1 MNELEGQGPVAPRPL
16 TAPLALYQ
24 LKLTLAEIRPP
35 IWRRLLVPNDVN
47 LRRLHNIIQEVG
59 GWGNYHLHE
68 FTIAGTRYGRPD
80 HYGELSYRSD
90 AHVRLNALPLGEGAA
105 FEYIYDLGDHWKIE
119 VQVEKVLPLD
129 TKDKRQVVCLG
140 GARAFPP
147 EDSGGVPGYELLL
160 ESLSDPK
167 HPEHEEYRAWAG
179 EDYDPERF
187 DLKETNERL
196 KGMR

>member
-1 MNELEGQGPVAPRPL
+1 MNELDSQGLSAPRPL
-16 TAPLALYQ
+16 AAPLALYQ

-35 IWRRLLVPNDVN
+35 IWRRLLVPNDIT

-59 GWGNYHLHE
+59 AWENYHLHA
-68 FTIAGTRYGRPD
+68 FVIAGTRYGRPD
-80 HYGELSYRSD
+80 PYGKPSYRSD
-90 AHVRLNALPLGEGAA
+90 AHVRLNALPLAEGTT
-105 FEYIYDLGDHWKIE
+105 FQYVYDFGDHWEIE
-119 VQVEKVLPLD
+119 VPVEKVLPLD
-129 TKDKRQVVCLG
+129 GEDERQVLCLG

-160 ESLSDPK
+160 EALSDPK
-167 HPEHEEYRAWAG
+167 HPEHEEYRSWAG

-187 DLKETNERL
+187 EFQGTNERL